1 MLEPQ
6 LTAMFGRARIPAARI
21 WARCC
26 STHGVAAAAAASASF
41 GALAAASWAPAS
53 QSRIAR
59 CHGAESAPVVPGG
72 SPNALKGKV
81 AVVTGAAGSMGRN
94 ISRALLSAGAT
105 VVLADRD
112 LAKAEVIAK
121 EFRDSVP
128 GAKAVAGHVD
138 VANEAS
144 VAALFA
150 KIAKEQGSCDILVNS
165 AGIMLPP
172 TKTEDVSAAD
182 FSRLLSVNVTGGFIC
197 AKEAFKIMKKQKE
210 GGRIVNIGSI
220 ASDSP
225 RPDQVS
231 YTVSKFA
238 VAGLT
243 KSLALDGRAH
253 KIAVGA
259 VHPGNVL
266 SDLISPED
274 VAARKAAGED
284 FMDPMVVGNAV
295 LHMCCL
301 PANSTILEITV
312 MPTVQKLVGRG

>member
-1 MLEPQ
+1 M
-6 LTAMFGRARIPAARI
+6 
-21 WARCC
+21 
-26 STHGVAAAAAASASF
+26 
-41 GALAAASWAPAS
+41 
-53 QSRIAR
+53 
-59 CHGAESAPVVPGG
+59 
-72 SPNALKGKV
+72 KGKV

-150 KIAKEQGSCDILVNS
+150 KIAKEQGACDILVNS